1 MREELYNAIKSQ
13 LEELRLVNGRY
24 IKRPDPRNV
33 GYWESYPQA
42 IQHIDLWN
50 RNIEFIEQESAWA
63 RPAVFIEFLPIKW
76 NAIVPGVEYRG
87 EVQVSLHVVTDWDGG
102 EGMAAWR
109 LTDAIHEVIAGMD
122 GDDFKEL
129 DLVASMTNHDHE
141 EIVENIETYACV
153 GFRYFG

>member
-1 MREELYNAIKSQ
+1 MREELYNAIKNR
-13 LEELRLVNGRY
+13 LEELHLVNGRY

-42 IQHIDLWN
+42 IKHIDLWN
-50 RNIEFIEQESAWA
+50 RNIEFIEQETAWA

-87 EVQVSLHVVTDWDGG
+87 EVQVNLHVVTDWDGG

-109 LTDAIHEVIAGMD
+109 LTDAIHEAIAGMD

-129 DLVASMTNHDHE
+129 DIVASMTNHDHE

-153 GFRYFG
+153 GFRHFG

>member
-1 MREELYNAIKSQ
+1 MREELYNKIKS
-13 LEELRLVNGRY
+13 
-24 IKRPDPRNV
+24 
-33 GYWESYPQA
+33 A
-42 IQHIDLWN
+42 IEAMDGTPVRHIDLWN

-87 EVQVSLHVVTDWDGG
+87 EVQVNLHVVTDWDGG

-109 LTDAIHEVIAGMD
+109 LTDAIHEAIAGMD
-122 GDDFKEL
+122 GDGFKEL

-141 EIVENIETYACV
+141 EIVENIETYACT
-153 GFRYFG
+153 GFRHFG